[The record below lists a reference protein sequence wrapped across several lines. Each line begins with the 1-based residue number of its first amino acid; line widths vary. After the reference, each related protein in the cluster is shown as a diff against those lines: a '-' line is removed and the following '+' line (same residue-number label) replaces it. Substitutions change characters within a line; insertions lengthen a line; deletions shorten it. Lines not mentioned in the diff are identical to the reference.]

1 MNININI
8 NLNYI
13 NMNSIQ
19 PNFDINYDEPAYKMK
34 QQIEK
39 LVWKLS
45 KNKIQVIIKL
55 INELFDKKNTCLSK
69 ITFIEL
75 ENLDENR
82 VFKVLEKNKKIIK
95 KNFNY
100 EIPEFEDNISE
111 FIIDILRDL
120 LHKSGYNIFKYSVK
134 LCYVIK
140 ELE

>member
-82 VFKVLEKNKKIIK
+82 VFKVLLVSSIN
-95 KNFNY
+95 NSCN
-100 EIPEFEDNISE
+100 S
-111 FIIDILRDL
+111 R
-120 LHKSGYNIFKYSVK
+120 
-134 LCYVIK
+134 
-140 ELE
+140 